1 MIRLLRSIIG
11 LVLALPKGR
20 GSDAQG
26 VPDQHIVPH
35 RNILQVPYPRQEIT
49 SSERPAR
56 FLPRDTFS
64 RSRESKEPPE
74 QLGGPELPKQALL
87 TREMQSRPGCIT
99 CLEL

>member
-11 LVLALPKGR
+11 LVLALPKGK

-26 VPDQHIVPH
+26 APDQHIVPH
-35 RNILQVPYPRQEIT
+35 RNIFQVPCPRQEIT

-56 FLPRDTFS
+56 ALPRDTFS
-64 RSRESKEPPE
+64 RSRESKETPE

-87 TREMQSRPGCIT
+87 TR
-99 CLEL
+99 